1 MSWRFNSRTQAQLE
15 ERLSYNK
22 AMASSFANYHT
33 GELSDFY
40 TQTAI
45 PNAPKHTGRLPLSGD
60 EEKST
65 LPPFT
70 LTAQEPYVVP
80 TRVAE
85 QMQFRHEATPLN
97 SVFFSE
103 DNLENLQGAI
113 AAAVLQMSGAKRYII
128 GRQNDADLKTIMRS
142 YYLQYAQNDPSRV
155 AEELEL
161 LNNRVIGYSANNILV
176 EIEAYKYYRKDIED
190 FPAPIERPVM
200 TNIYGTRTGELKSFF

>member
-1 MSWRFNSRTQAQLE
+1 MTSPLVD
-15 ERLSYNK
+15 LS
-22 AMASSFANYHT
+22 ALS
-33 GELSDFY
+33 LSDFY
-40 TQTAI
+40 TGTAI

-65 LPPFT
+65 LPAYS

-85 QMQFRHEATPLN
+85 QMQYRHESTPLN
-97 SVFFSE
+97 TIYFSE
-103 DNLENLQGAI
+103 ANLENLQSEI
-113 AAAVLQMSGAKRYII
+113 ASAVYQMSGNKRYII
-128 GRQNDADLKTIMRS
+128 GRQNDADLKTVMRS
-142 YYLQYAQNDPSRV
+142 YYLQYAQNDPARV
-155 AEELEL
+155 SEEIEL
-161 LNNRVIGYSANNILV
+161 LNNRVIGWCANNILV

>member
-1 MSWRFNSRTQAQLE
+1 MTSPLVDLTAKSLA
-15 ERLSYNK
+15 
-22 AMASSFANYHT
+22 
-33 GELSDFY
+33 DFY
-40 TQTAI
+40 TGTAI

-65 LPPFT
+65 LPAYT

-85 QMQFRHEATPLN
+85 QMQYRHESTPLN
-97 SVFFSE
+97 TIYFSE
-103 DNLENLQGAI
+103 ANIENLQGSI
-113 AAAVLQMSGAKRYII
+113 ASSVLMMSGAKRYVI
-128 GRQNDADLKTIMRS
+128 GPQNEADLKTVMRS
-142 YYLQYAQNDPSRV
+142 YYLQYAQNDPARV
-155 AEELEL
+155 SEELEL
-161 LNNRVIGYSANNILV
+161 LNNRVIGWCANNILV

>member
-1 MSWRFNSRTQAQLE
+1 MSSPLVGTYAT
-15 ERLSYNK
+15 S
-22 AMASSFANYHT
+22 
-33 GELSDFY
+33 LSDFY

-45 PNAPKHTGRLPLSGD
+45 PNAPKHTGRLPAVAS

-70 LTAQEPYVVP
+70 LTSQEPYVVP
-80 TRVAE
+80 SRVAE
-85 QMQFRHEATPLN
+85 QMQYRHEATPLN

-113 AAAVLQMSGAKRYII
+113 AAAVLQMSGAKQYVI

>member
-1 MSWRFNSRTQAQLE
+1 M
-15 ERLSYNK
+15 SYNK
-22 AMASSFANYHT
+22 AMPSSFANYNA
-33 GELSDFY
+33 GDLSDFY

-45 PNAPKHTGRLPLSGD
+45 PNAPKHTGRLPLSGN

-85 QMQFRHEATPLN
+85 QMQYRHEATPLN

-103 DNLENLQGAI
+103 DNIENLQGAI
-113 AAAVLQMSGAKRYII
+113 AAAVLQMSGAKRYVI

>member
-1 MSWRFNSRTQAQLE
+1 
-15 ERLSYNK
+15 LSYNK
-22 AMASSFANYHT
+22 AMPSSFANYNA
-33 GELSDFY
+33 GDLSDFY

-45 PNAPKHTGRLPLSGD
+45 PNAPKHTGRLPLSGN

-85 QMQFRHEATPLN
+85 QMQYRHEATPLN

-103 DNLENLQGAI
+103 DNIENLQGAI
-113 AAAVLQMSGAKRYII
+113 AAAVLQMSGAKRYVI

>member
-1 MSWRFNSRTQAQLE
+1 M
-15 ERLSYNK
+15 SYNK
-22 AMASSFANYHT
+22 AMSSPLVDPNARS
-33 GELSDFY
+33 LSDFY

-65 LPPFT
+65 LPPYR

-80 TRVAE
+80 SRVAE
-85 QMQFRHEATPLN
+85 QMQYRHESTPLN
-97 SVFFSE
+97 TIYFSE
-103 DNLENLQGAI
+103 SNLANLQSEI
-113 AAAVLQMSGAKRYII
+113 ASAVLQMSGTKRYVI
-128 GRQNDADLKTIMRS
+128 GPQSEADLKTVMRS

-155 AEELEL
+155 SEELTL
-161 LNNRVIGYSANNILV
+161 LNNRVIGWCANNILIQ
-176 EIEAYKYYRKDIED
+176 IEAYKYYRKDIED

>member
-1 MSWRFNSRTQAQLE
+1 
-15 ERLSYNK
+15 LSYNK
-22 AMASSFANYHT
+22 AMPAFAKYET
-33 GELSDFY
+33 GSLSDFY

-45 PNAPKHTGRLPLSGD
+45 PNAPKHTGRLPLSAD

-65 LPPFT
+65 LPPFA

-85 QMQFRHEATPLN
+85 QMQYRHESTPLN

-103 DNLENLQGAI
+103 ANLENLQTQIAI
-113 AAAVLQMSGAKRYII
+113 AVLQMSGTKRYVI
-128 GRQNDADLKTIMRS
+128 GRQSDPDLKMIMRS
-142 YYLQYAQNDPSRV
+142 YYLQYAQNDPARV

-161 LNNRVIGYSANNILV
+161 LNNRVIGWAANNILV
-176 EIEAYKYYRKDIED
+176 EIEAYKYYLKDIQD